1 MAAAKFPDIVTDCCN
16 TIGQRDDL
24 YTRDGTCLICGC
36 VSMDVTDRIE
46 ERQVISHTRSI
57 TRIESY
63 DPRYYVKERLGNWK
77 CDCPAIPNEHF
88 KLIIREIVSEI
99 GRGRGFNARD
109 LSRTLI
115 YNVVNRLF
123 GSSPWRTAQQT
134 AQNRRFLVYRE
145 RWLTIKRWMCEQQI
159 FDIEDGDEWLN
170 RYYRYEPNNELIQML
185 ERMMQIL
192 ELSFKQLLY
201 AEKKDGLLRHN
212 RPRRDVSILFLL
224 YGLHP
229 ALSVIYGTDYWKPPA
244 TTDSQE
250 ENTQRFKILLSSA
263 RRREPMLR
271 WPSDDLTL
279 NDIRNT
285 TVVKLGKIDDIPS
298 QIEWLFPVTITDGMV
313 FRREEC
319 ELF

>member
-1 MAAAKFPDIVTDCCN
+1 MVYPTAK
-16 TIGQRDDL
+16 
-24 YTRDGTCLICGC
+24 
-36 VSMDVTDRIE
+36 
-46 ERQVISHTRSI
+46 
-57 TRIESY
+57 
-63 DPRYYVKERLGNWK
+63 
-77 CDCPAIPNEHF
+77 A
-88 KLIIREIVSEI
+88 
-99 GRGRGFNARD
+99 
-109 LSRTLI
+109 
-115 YNVVNRLF
+115 
-123 GSSPWRTAQQT
+123 
-134 AQNRRFLVYRE
+134 
-145 RWLTIKRWMCEQQI
+145 
-159 FDIEDGDEWLN
+159 
-170 RYYRYEPNNELIQML
+170 
-185 ERMMQIL
+185 
-192 ELSFKQLLY
+192 KQLLSAVVY
-201 AEKKDGLLRHN
+201 EKKKKDGLLRHN

-285 TVVKLGKIDDIPS
+285 TVVKLGKIDDMPS